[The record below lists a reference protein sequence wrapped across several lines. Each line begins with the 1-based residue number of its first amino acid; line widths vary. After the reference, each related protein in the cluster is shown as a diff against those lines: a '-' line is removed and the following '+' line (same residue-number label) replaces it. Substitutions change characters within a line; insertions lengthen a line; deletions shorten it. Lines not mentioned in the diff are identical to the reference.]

1 MSQELKS
8 HISFIEYKKKY
19 GYIKAIGNQDDY
31 GFNTKYTQF
40 SEVEFKDL
48 NQGDSV
54 YFTLNDKNFASS
66 IRLCDDVCDVAL
78 SDNVKDSPNNVKG
91 ALNNVKGYPN
101 KEDDFIYL
109 TPDNN
114 IRDSELIIGIVSPV
128 GVNPAQITETL
139 TNRLRN
145 FKYDVEVIRVS
156 ELLPKVSG
164 NKENER
170 IDSLIKEGDKL
181 REDFGNDI
189 LAKGVVGLIRKR
201 RENNS
206 NKKIA
211 YIINSLKHPD
221 EVELLRKVYNN
232 GFYLLGVHA
241 NRKQRKEYLINDKQC
256 TPQQADELINRDE
269 NEERKSGQKTRDTYH
284 LADFFVN
291 QDGDKGKKLAHTL
304 QRFLDL
310 IFSDPYKN
318 PTFDEFAMFMAF
330 NSSVRSSDLSR
341 QVGAVLSRDKHILS
355 VGCND
360 VPQFGGGLY
369 WAELNGNGEIVDKS
383 RGKDYTRK
391 GDPNKKIQKTI
402 IDNILKEMETH
413 LDKKQLTGLD
423 EVLQKSSISDLTEF
437 GRVVHAEMEAILSCG
452 RNGIATKD
460 STLYCTT
467 FPCHNCAKHIVAS
480 GIKRVVYVEPYPK
493 SRALELHDDS
503 IVLIGESEEEN
514 NEKTEMGNKV
524 IFEPFIGVGPRRFLD
539 LFSMSLGL
547 GTKLIRKDKS
557 RDGATVEWK
566 RDNNRA
572 RIRTPLSRKS
582 YLEIEDDAIQLWER
596 TKNCK

>member
-1 MSQELKS
+1 MSNELKS
-8 HISFIEYKKKY
+8 SIIYIEEKKKY
-19 GYIKAIGNQDDY
+19 GYIKGINSKKNY
-31 GFNTKYTQF
+31 GFNTQDTKFIGT
-40 SEVEFKDL
+40 EFKKL
-48 NQGDSV
+48 REGNSV
-54 YFTLNDKNFASS
+54 YFTLNDRDFVSS
-66 IRLCDDVCDVAL
+66 IRLCDEVSDLPPSNNDL
-78 SDNVKDSPNNVKG
+78 SSH
-91 ALNNVKGYPN
+91 
-101 KEDDFIYL
+101 DDEFKYL
-109 TPDNN
+109 TPENN

-128 GVNPAQITETL
+128 GVNPTQITETL
-139 TNRLRN
+139 ENRLRN
-145 FKYDVEVIRVS
+145 FEYHVEVIRVS
-156 ELLPKVSG
+156 ELLPKVSV

-170 IDSLIKEGDKL
+170 IEYLIQEGDKL
-181 REDFGNDI
+181 RERFGNDI
-189 LAKGVVGLIRKR
+189 LAKGVVGLIRR
-201 RENNS
+201 CREKNS

-241 NRKQRKEYLINDKQC
+241 NRKQREDYLINNKQC
-256 TPQQADELINRDE
+256 NQEQANELINRDE
-269 NEERKSGQKTRDTYH
+269 NEENKSGQKTRDTYH

-291 QDGDKGKKLAHTL
+291 QDDDQGKKLANTL

-369 WAELNGNGEIVDKS
+369 WAELKNGEIVDRP

-391 GDPNKKIQKTI
+391 EDPNKKIQNVI
-402 IDNILKEMETH
+402 IDNILREM
-413 LDKKQLTGLD
+413 KNCLD
-423 EVLQKSSISDLTEF
+423 EDKLKDLKQVLERSSISDLTEF

-452 RNGIATKD
+452 RSGIPTKD

-503 IVLIGESEEEN
+503 IVLIGESEEKN
-514 NEKTEMGNKV
+514 NAQNEMENKV
-524 IFEPFIGVGPRRFLD
+524 IFEPFIGVGSRRFLD

-547 GTKLIRKDKS
+547 GTKLIRKDKF
-557 RDGATVEWK
+557 RGGVTVEWN
-566 RDNNRA
+566 RDNDRA

-582 YLEIEDDAIQLWER
+582 YLEIENDVIQVWNR

>member
-1 MSQELKS
+1 MSNELKS
-8 HISFIEYKKKY
+8 EIIYIEEKKKY
-19 GYIKAIGNQDDY
+19 GYIKGINSKKNY
-31 GFNTKYTQF
+31 GFNTQVTKFIDT
-40 SEVEFKDL
+40 EFKKL
-48 NQGDSV
+48 SVGDSV
-54 YFTLNDKNFASS
+54 YFTLNDGDFVSS
-66 IRLCDDVCDVAL
+66 IRLCDEVSDLLPSNNDL
-78 SDNVKDSPNNVKG
+78 SG
-91 ALNNVKGYPN
+91 H
-101 KEDDFIYL
+101 DDEFKYL
-109 TPDNN
+109 TPENN

-128 GVNPAQITETL
+128 GVNPTQITETL
-139 TNRLRN
+139 ENRLRN
-145 FKYDVEVIRVS
+145 FEYHVEVIRVS
-156 ELLPKVSG
+156 ELLPKVSV

-170 IDSLIKEGDKL
+170 IEFLIQEGDKL
-181 REDFGNDI
+181 RERFGNDI
-189 LAKGVVGLIRKR
+189 LAKGVVGLIRKC
-201 RENNS
+201 REKNS

-241 NRKQRKEYLINDKQC
+241 NRKQREDYLINNKQC
-256 TPQQADELINRDE
+256 NQEQANELINRDE
-269 NEERKSGQKTRDTYH
+269 NEENKSGQKTRDTYH

-291 QDGDKGKKLAHTL
+291 QDDDQGKKLANTL

-369 WAELNGNGEIVDKS
+369 WAELKNGEIVDRP

-391 GDPNKKIQKTI
+391 EDPNKKIQNVI
-402 IDNILKEMETH
+402 IDNILREM
-413 LDKKQLTGLD
+413 KNCLD
-423 EVLQKSSISDLTEF
+423 EDKLKDLKQVLERSSISDLTEF

-452 RNGIATKD
+452 RNGIPTKD

-503 IVLIGESEEEN
+503 IVLIGESEEKN
-514 NEKTEMGNKV
+514 NAQNEMENKV
-524 IFEPFIGVGPRRFLD
+524 IFEPFIGVGSRRFLD

-547 GTKLIRKDKS
+547 GTKLIRKDKF
-557 RDGATVEWK
+557 RGGVTVEWN
-566 RDNNRA
+566 RDNDRA

-582 YLEIEDDAIQLWER
+582 YLEIENDVIQVWNR
-596 TKNCK
+596 TRNYK

>member
-1 MSQELKS
+1 MSKELKS

-19 GYIKAIGNQDDY
+19 GYIKAIGNQEDY

-40 SEVEFKDL
+40 SKVEFKDL
-48 NQGDSV
+48 SQGDSV

-66 IRLCDDVCDVAL
+66 IRLCDDV
-78 SDNVKDSPNNVKG
+78 KDS
-91 ALNNVKGYPN
+91 PN

-156 ELLPKVSG
+156 ELLPKSSG

-170 IDSLIKEGDKL
+170 IDFLIKAGDKL

-189 LAKGVVGLIRKR
+189 LAKGVVGLIRNC
-201 RENNS
+201 RENNP

-241 NRKQRKEYLINDKQC
+241 NRKQRREYLINDKQC

-304 QRFLDL
+304 QSFLDL

-369 WAELNGNGEIVDKS
+369 WAELNGYGEIVDKPK
-383 RGKDYTRK
+383 GKDYTRK
-391 GDPNKKIQKTI
+391 VDPNKKIQEVI
-402 IDNILKEMETH
+402 IDNEKLKKLE
-413 LDKKQLTGLD
+413 D
-423 EVLQKSSISDLTEF
+423 VLKKSSISDLTEF

-452 RNGIATKD
+452 RNGIPTKD

-493 SRALELHDDS
+493 
-503 IVLIGESEEEN
+503 
-514 NEKTEMGNKV
+514 
-524 IFEPFIGVGPRRFLD
+524 
-539 LFSMSLGL
+539 
-547 GTKLIRKDKS
+547 
-557 RDGATVEWK
+557 VEH
-566 RDNNRA
+566 
-572 RIRTPLSRKS
+572 
-582 YLEIEDDAIQLWER
+582 
-596 TKNCK
+596 

>member
-1 MSQELKS
+1 MSNELKS
-8 HISFIEYKKKY
+8 EIIYIEEKKKY
-19 GYIKAIGNQDDY
+19 GYIKGINSKKNY
-31 GFNTKYTQF
+31 GFNTQVTKFIGT
-40 SEVEFKDL
+40 EFKKL
-48 NQGDSV
+48 SAGDSV
-54 YFTLNDKNFASS
+54 YFTLNDGDFVSS
-66 IRLCDDVCDVAL
+66 IRLCDEVSDLLPSNNDL
-78 SDNVKDSPNNVKG
+78 SSH
-91 ALNNVKGYPN
+91 
-101 KEDDFIYL
+101 DDEFKYL
-109 TPDNN
+109 TPENN

-128 GVNPAQITETL
+128 GVNPTQITETL
-139 TNRLRN
+139 ENRLRN
-145 FKYDVEVIRVS
+145 FEYHVEVIRVS
-156 ELLPKVSG
+156 ELLPKVSV

-170 IDSLIKEGDKL
+170 IEFLIQEGDKL
-181 REDFGNDI
+181 RERFGNDI
-189 LAKGVVGLIRKR
+189 LAKGVVGLIRKC
-201 RENNS
+201 REKNS

-241 NRKQRKEYLINDKQC
+241 NRKQREDYLINNKQC
-256 TPQQADELINRDE
+256 NQEQANELINRDE
-269 NEERKSGQKTRDTYH
+269 NEENKSGQKTRDTYH

-291 QDGDKGKKLAHTL
+291 QDDDQGKKLANTL

-369 WAELNGNGEIVDKS
+369 WAELKNGEIVDRP

-391 GDPNKKIQKTI
+391 EDPNKKIQNVI
-402 IDNILKEMETH
+402 IDNILREM
-413 LDKKQLTGLD
+413 KNCLD
-423 EVLQKSSISDLTEF
+423 EDKLKDLKQVLERSSISDLTEF

-452 RNGIATKD
+452 RNGIPTKD

-503 IVLIGESEEEN
+503 IVLIGESEEKN
-514 NEKTEMGNKV
+514 NAQNEMENKV
-524 IFEPFIGVGPRRFLD
+524 IFEPFIGVGSRRFLD

-547 GTKLIRKDKS
+547 GTKLIRKDKF
-557 RDGATVEWK
+557 RGGVTVEWN
-566 RDNNRA
+566 RDNDRA

-582 YLEIEDDAIQLWER
+582 YLEIENDVIQVWNR

>member
-1 MSQELKS
+1 MSNELKS
-8 HISFIEYKKKY
+8 EIIYIEEKKKY
-19 GYIKAIGNQDDY
+19 GYIKGINSKENY
-31 GFNTKYTQF
+31 GFNTQVTKFIGT
-40 SEVEFKDL
+40 EFKKL
-48 NQGDSV
+48 SAGDSV
-54 YFTLNDKNFASS
+54 YFTLNDRDFVSS
-66 IRLCDDVCDVAL
+66 IRLCDEVSDLLPSNNDL
-78 SDNVKDSPNNVKG
+78 SS
-91 ALNNVKGYPN
+91 Y
-101 KEDDFIYL
+101 DDEFKYL
-109 TPDNN
+109 TPENN

-128 GVNPAQITETL
+128 GVNPTQITETL
-139 TNRLRN
+139 ENRLRN
-145 FKYDVEVIRVS
+145 FEYHVEVIRVS
-156 ELLPKVSG
+156 ELLPKVSV
-164 NKENER
+164 NRENER
-170 IDSLIKEGDKL
+170 IEFLIQEGDKL
-181 REDFGNDI
+181 RESFGNDI
-189 LAKGVVGLIRKR
+189 LAKGVVGLISKC
-201 RENNS
+201 REKNS

-241 NRKQRKEYLINDKQC
+241 NRKQREDYLINNKQC
-256 TPQQADELINRDE
+256 TQEQANELINRDE
-269 NEERKSGQKTRDTYH
+269 NEENKSGQKTRDTYH

-291 QDGDKGKKLAHTL
+291 QDDDKGKNLANTL

-341 QVGAVLSRDKHILS
+341 QVGAVLSRDNHILS

-369 WAELNGNGEIVDKS
+369 WAELKNGEIVDRP

-391 GDPNKKIQKTI
+391 EDPNKKIQNVI
-402 IDNILKEMETH
+402 IDNILREMENC
-413 LDKKQLTGLD
+413 LGKDKLKDLKK
-423 EVLQKSSISDLTEF
+423 VLERSSISDLTEF

-452 RNGIATKD
+452 RNGIPTKD

-503 IVLIGESEEEN
+503 IVLIGESEEKN
-514 NEKTEMGNKV
+514 NAQSEMENKV
-524 IFEPFIGVGPRRFLD
+524 IFEPFIGVGSRRFLD

-547 GTKLIRKDKS
+547 GTKLIRKDKF
-557 RDGATVEWK
+557 RGGVTVEWN
-566 RDNNRA
+566 RDNDRA

-582 YLEIEDDAIQLWER
+582 YLEIENDVIQVWNR